1 VWWQYIIIAAVILL
15 GIYGFL
21 TLTRFETRFL
31 SRRTD
36 RTAADL
42 YPSYADSL
50 RKQRRYA
57 RQHGGEWASDNGGQ
71 PREPEEAQP
80 QKHGKAPPGGPTSG
94 SD

>member
-1 VWWQYIIIAAVILL
+1 MWWQYVIIAAVILL

-21 TLTRFETRFL
+21 TFTRFETWNL
-31 SRRTD
+31 SRRTS

-42 YPSYADSL
+42 YPKYADSL

-57 RQHGGEWASDNGGQ
+57 RQHEEWASDPGGHS
-71 PREPEEAQP
+71 REPEDTRPQQHGEAP
-80 QKHGKAPPGGPTSG
+80 SGGRASG